1 MSTPSQSFPFSL
13 LPSLLSPAFPT
24 CPPLPVSSIPIH
36 LSSLL
41 SPPLPWLT
49 LWTLPLHLSFVFG
62 LLWFIY
68 LRSFISYFSRMNH
81 YLIIS
86 HSQQNQNYFNI
97 LIFETIISSVW
108 LSRSMCLPSFFFFF
122 LPPLSFFLFI
132 HPLSDLFRLSHCYVA
147 RIVPCT
153 QLYSCL
159 AFLLPTSK
167 RKNNQS
173 SKRIVA

>member
-13 LPSLLSPAFPT
+13 LPFLLSPAFPT

-49 LWTLPLHLSFVFG
+49 LWTLPLHLSFVFH

-86 HSQQNQNYFNI
+86 HSQQNRNYFNI
-97 LIFETIISSVW
+97 LIFETIISSDYQGACAY
-108 LSRSMCLPSFFFFF
+108 LPFFSSSFLLFPSFFSSIPWVIYLDLATAMWQGLCLAPSCIPASLFFF
-122 LPPLSFFLFI
+122 PPLKGKITKVVREL
-132 HPLSDLFRLSHCYVA
+132 
-147 RIVPCT
+147 
-153 QLYSCL
+153 
-159 AFLLPTSK
+159 
-167 RKNNQS
+167 
-173 SKRIVA
+173 